1 MRILVQR
8 VLEASVSVDGDV
20 VGQIGRGL
28 LVFLGVRKNDTQHN
42 AEQLVKKL
50 SDLRIFP
57 DLAGR
62 MNLSLLDI
70 SGQLLVVSQFTLYAD
85 TRKGNRPSYDD
96 AAPVSLAKPLY
107 DHFVQHCRDVGLS
120 LESGVFQAHM
130 HVELINDG
138 PVTLL
143 CSSEN

>member
-1 MRILVQR
+1 MSWGRLVGGSWSSSESEKTTR
-8 VLEASVSVDGDV
+8 SITLSSWS
-20 VGQIGRGL
+20 
-28 LVFLGVRKNDTQHN
+28 
-42 AEQLVKKL
+42 KKL
-50 SDLRIFP
+50 SNLRIFP